1 MCKGEVWERIADRV
15 KPADRED
22 ERLLRLVATGDSGA
36 FAALHR
42 RRHAPVYRFVLRIV
56 HAPDRAEEVTNDTMV
71 TVWSKAAG
79 FEFRSKVS
87 TWIFGIA
94 YRTALKSLRSSK
106 RERSHVNLDDV
117 GELADEKVSGIE
129 AMFDRKRVNAALA
142 KLPAD
147 LKAVIELTYY
157 YGFSQQEIGE
167 ILSCPVGTVKSRMHA
182 ARARLKEVL
191 A

>member
-1 MCKGEVWERIADRV
+1 MKTADQ
-15 KPADRED
+15 EE

-42 RRHAPVYRFVLRIV
+42 RRHAPVYRFALRIV

-71 TVWSKAAG
+71 TVWSNAAR

-94 YRTALKSLRSSK
+94 YRTALKSLRK
-106 RERSHVNLDDV
+106 NKQERSHVNIDDV
-117 GELADEKVSGIE
+117 GELADVERPGIE
-129 AMFDRKRVNAALA
+129 AIFDKKRVSNALG

-157 YGFSQQEIGE
+157 YGFSQQEIAD
-167 ILSCPVGTVKSRMHA
+167 IMSCPIGTVKSRMHA
-182 ARARLKEVL
+182 ARLQLREVL